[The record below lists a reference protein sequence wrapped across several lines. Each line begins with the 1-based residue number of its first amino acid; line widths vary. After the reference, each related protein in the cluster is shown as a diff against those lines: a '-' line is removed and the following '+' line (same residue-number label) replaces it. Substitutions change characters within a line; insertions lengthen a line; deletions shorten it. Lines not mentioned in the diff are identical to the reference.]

1 MSYKLHVFK
10 SCLCSLLQAASCL
23 WVEFWTLQKQEY
35 KTLHLH
41 HLHFTAH
48 VNSFHV
54 WYLFFGPNGGCVD
67 TSGRG
72 TLFLYTAVNKM
83 LISFYILGVLILQFV
98 LLLLFI
104 YVTLKQRTKST
115 WVQSL
120 NEHFI
125 YTALQCKIETLFM
138 EILTKRPFYT
148 EQFFLNS
155 TLGLFTS
162 LQCIQNTLGSG
173 LFTNKDKYGRF
184 WSLSEV
190 GGRGWGWP
198 VNQNSTFDLWPF
210 VCVRLRT

>member
-1 MSYKLHVFK
+1 MLKHEEPK
-10 SCLCSLLQAASCL
+10 
-23 WVEFWTLQKQEY
+23 EQK
-35 KTLHLH
+35 
-41 HLHFTAH
+41 A
-48 VNSFHV
+48 
-54 WYLFFGPNGGCVD
+54 
-67 TSGRG
+67 RG
-72 TLFLYTAVNKM
+72 V
-83 LISFYILGVLILQFV
+83 
-98 LLLLFI
+98 
-104 YVTLKQRTKST
+104 R
-115 WVQSL
+115 SL

-190 GGRGWGWP
+190 GGGGDGGHR
-198 VNQNSTFDLWPF
+198 VNQKSTFDP
-210 VCVRLRT
+210 